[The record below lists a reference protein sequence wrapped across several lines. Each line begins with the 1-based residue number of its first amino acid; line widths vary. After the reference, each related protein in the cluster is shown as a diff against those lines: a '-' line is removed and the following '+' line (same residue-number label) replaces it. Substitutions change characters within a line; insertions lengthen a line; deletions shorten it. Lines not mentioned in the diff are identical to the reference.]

1 MQEIELTQIINLINQ
16 CMKYTFNFSLILLT
30 SLLIIALVVWLIGIK
45 IKSEK
50 AIKMGIKVSITTLIL
65 NLLLIGIV
73 VIVAYFKWKEEHYA
87 KL

>member
-1 MQEIELTQIINLINQ
+1 MQEIDLTQTINFINQ

-30 SLLIIALVVWLIGIK
+30 SLLIIALVVWLVGIN

-50 AIKMGIKVSITTLIL
+50 AIKMGIKISITTLIL

-87 KL
+87 KH

>member
-1 MQEIELTQIINLINQ
+1 MQEIDLTQTINFINQ

-30 SLLIIALVVWLIGIK
+30 SLLIIALVVWLVGIN

-50 AIKMGIKVSITTLIL
+50 AIKMGIKISITTLIL

-73 VIVAYFKWKEEHYA
+73 VIVAYFK
-87 KL
+87 